1 MARKTMSRF
10 HAAIQTIDSGVKS
23 AQIGRPVAIRIVA
36 HLNAERGQIERLAA
50 SALAHATRWLGGEPD
65 RLTVSG
71 GTESGQITI
80 LACLDGGQTAL
91 VSAGSCGVDRPLLA
105 IEVWCNRGIL
115 SWEDDC
121 FLGESREEYAL
132 GEKATVLLRRIQSE
146 LKPHPS
152 QPASSRARRAKAAGP
167 APRRAQRPPYGVLL
181 VAGDHTHQPNY
192 TEALAAD
199 GRCRFVGLTDEPDI
213 TPRRRKLN
221 EQLAKRLDIPVLPDL
236 REALARD
243 DVHIV
248 SICAEPIRR
257 GPIAVLAA
265 QAGKHLYLDKPLAG
279 SLRDAESI
287 VAAVR
292 KAGVLGHMFSV
303 VHTPAAHRVRML
315 LESGELGDLT
325 AIHFDLCFAKGY
337 AGTAKLGTPRK
348 ESRVPDRFELPDSK
362 RELSNVGVYPL
373 VQLLSLVG
381 RSIQRVTAT
390 TGNYFFAE
398 HQKNDMEDFGQMLLE
413 LEGGLVASISVGRTG
428 WQSHPGGGLNR
439 VFLIGTKSCALV
451 DAHRPRVEV
460 WGEVEPW
467 RPPKRNPEDP
477 MGMWATPPE
486 SPFSA
491 EPRRSW
497 LRPPSTYNATDASHF
512 LDCIEYGRESVVSA
526 EVAAAATAILMAG
539 YQSAAT
545 HTTMTVPLH

>member
-1 MARKTMSRF
+1 MASFR
-10 HAAIQTIDSGVKS
+10 AAIQTIDNGLQA
-23 AQIGRPVAIRIVA
+23 AQIGQPVAVRIVA
-36 HLNAERGQIERLAA
+36 HIGTDHGQIDRLAA
-50 SALAHATRWLGGEPD
+50 RALTHANTWLGGEPEC
-65 RLTVSG
+65 LTVSG
-71 GTESGQITI
+71 SIESGQITT
-80 LACLDGGQTAL
+80 LASFDGGQTAL
-91 VSAGSCGVDRPLLA
+91 VSAGLCEADRPLLA

-121 FLGESREEYAL
+121 LSGESHEEPAL
-132 GEKATVLLRRIQSE
+132 SEKATTLLRRIQSS
-146 LKPHPS
+146 LKSHAS
-152 QPASSRARRAKAAGP
+152 QPVSGRACREKAAGP
-167 APRRAQRPPYGVLL
+167 PPLRTQRPPYGVLL

-192 TEALAAD
+192 AEALAAD
-199 GRCRFVGLTDEPDI
+199 GRCRFVGLTDEADV
-213 TPRRRKLN
+213 TPRRKRLN

-236 REALARD
+236 QKALARD

-257 GPIAVLAA
+257 GRIAVLAA

-279 SLRDAESI
+279 SLEDAHAI
-287 VAAVR
+287 VVAVR
-292 KAGVLGHMFSV
+292 KAGVVGHMFSQV
-303 VHTPAAHRVRML
+303 YSDAANRVRTL
-315 LESGELGDLT
+315 FESGELGDLT

-337 AGTAKLGTPRK
+337 GGTAKLGMPRE
-348 ESRVPDRFELPDSK
+348 ESRVPKRFELLESK

-381 RSIQRVTAT
+381 RSVQHVTAT

-428 WQSHPGGGLNR
+428 WRSHPGGALNR
-439 VFLIGTKSCALV
+439 VFLIGTKGCASV

-460 WGEVEPW
+460 WGDVEPW

-486 SPFSA
+486 HPFSA
-491 EPRRSW
+491 KPRQSW
-497 LRPPSTYNATDASHF
+497 LRPPSANSADASHF
-512 LDCIEYGRESVVSA
+512 LDCIEQGRESIVTA
-526 EVAAAATAILMAG
+526 ELAAATTEILMAG

-545 HTTMTVPLH
+545 RKTVTLPLR